1 MSRFQ
6 NISDEYFIN
15 TVKENT
21 CVRDILGALGYSRSS
36 GSMGK
41 KVSERIKQLKI
52 NTDHFKRRASEVN
65 FNSKYSMDEI
75 LVENSSYENIYSL
88 KKRLIANN
96 LLEYVCAR
104 CGNNG
109 EWNGEELVLQLE
121 HKNGI
126 HNDHRLCNLEFLCPN
141 CHSQTNTYSGR
152 NKGKYD
158 NQKEAI

>member
-1 MSRFQ
+1 MK
-6 NISDEYFIN
+6 DEYAGDITKGGRCDGSEEKPYEIN
-15 TVKENT
+15 CIEDLVVLSIMTNGGNT
-21 CVRDILGALGYSRSS
+21 ELNLTSS
-36 GSMGK
+36 TFYEK
-41 KVSERIKQLKI
+41 TIVLKR
-52 NTDHFKRRASEVN
+52 TLN